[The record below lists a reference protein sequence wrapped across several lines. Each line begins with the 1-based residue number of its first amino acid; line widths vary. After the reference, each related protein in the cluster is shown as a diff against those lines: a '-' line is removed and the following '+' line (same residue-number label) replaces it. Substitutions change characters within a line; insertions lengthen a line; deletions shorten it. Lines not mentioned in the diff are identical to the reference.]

1 MCVSPHGGQRICG
14 LRQSL
19 SFFFFFSPKKVKNDF
34 KRERERKMI
43 PLWYSG
49 LIIRLV
55 SLEAWVRS
63 PAQMQ

>member
-1 MCVSPHGGQRICG
+1 MWFETVSV
-14 LRQSL
+14 L
-19 SFFFFFSPKKVKNDF
+19 FFFFFSPKKVKNDF